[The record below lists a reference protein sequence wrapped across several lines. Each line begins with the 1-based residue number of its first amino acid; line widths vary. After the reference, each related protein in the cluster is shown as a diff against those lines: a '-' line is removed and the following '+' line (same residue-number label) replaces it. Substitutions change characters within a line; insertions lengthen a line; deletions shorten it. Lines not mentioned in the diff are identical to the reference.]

1 MRYRVIA
8 ITLVVLVVAAVLSAY
23 YFLYLS
29 YPSQVE
35 VTGDV
40 NVGNLNY
47 VAYYMV
53 IPGTD
58 FYGYTPNENFGCA
71 SSPQV
76 YSGNTCTVVTLVNSL
91 SCPPCTPF
99 RAQNGNNFVMYLKNG
114 QNNPLYVDVTD
125 RNGTFAYVCNV
136 NVNLSPPSRSSVVVE
151 NLNC

>member
-1 MRYRVIA
+1 MRDRLFAIA
-8 ITLVVLVVAAVLSAY
+8 LVALVVVAVLFTY
-23 YFLYLS
+23 YFLYPS

-40 NVGNLNY
+40 NVTNLNF

-58 FYGYTPNENFGCA
+58 FYGYTSNENFGCA

-76 YSGNTCTVVTLVNSL
+76 YSGNTCTVVTLVNGL
-91 SCPPCTPF
+91 SCPPCTAY
-99 RAQNGNNFVMYLKNG
+99 RAQNGNNFVVYLKNG

-125 RNGTFAYVCNV
+125 HNGTFAYVCDV

-151 NLNC
+151 SLNC

>member
-23 YFLYLS
+23 YSLYLS
-29 YPSQVE
+29 CPSQVE

-40 NVGNLNY
+40 NVANLNY

-53 IPGTD
+53 APGTD

-76 YSGNTCTVVTLVNSL
+76 YSGNTCTVVILVNGL

-125 RNGTFAYVCNV
+125 RNGSFAYVCNV
-136 NVNLSPPSRSSVVVE
+136 DVNLSPPSRSSVVVE

>member
-23 YFLYLS
+23 YSLYLS

-40 NVGNLNY
+40 NVANLNY

-76 YSGNTCTVVTLVNSL
+76 YSGNTCTVLTLVNGL
-91 SCPPCTPF
+91 SCPPCTAY
-99 RAQNGNNFVMYLKNG
+99 RAQNGNSFVMYLKNG

-125 RNGTFAYVCNV
+125 HNGTFAYVCNV
-136 NVNLSPPSRSSVVVE
+136 NVNLSLPSRSSVVVE

>member
-8 ITLVVLVVAAVLSAY
+8 ITLVMLVVAALLAAY

-40 NVGNLNY
+40 NVSNLNY

-58 FYGYTPNENFGCA
+58 FYGYKPNENFGCA

-76 YSGNTCTVVTLVNSL
+76 YSGNTCTVVTLVNGL
-91 SCPPCTPF
+91 SCPPCTRTEPK
-99 RAQNGNNFVMYLKNG
+99 ME
-114 QNNPLYVDVTD
+114 T
-125 RNGTFAYVCNV
+125 T
-136 NVNLSPPSRSSVVVE
+136 SS
-151 NLNC
+151 CI

>member
-8 ITLVVLVVAAVLSAY
+8 IALVALIVVAVLFAY
-23 YFLYLS
+23 YSLYLS

-40 NVGNLNY
+40 NVANLNY

-76 YSGNTCTVVTLVNSL
+76 YSGNTCTVVTLVNGL
-91 SCPPCTPF
+91 SCPPCTPY
-99 RAQNGNNFVMYLKNG
+99 RTQNGNNFVMYLKNG

-125 RNGTFAYVCNV
+125 HNGTFAYVCNV
-136 NVNLSPPSRSSVVVE
+136 NVNLSLPSRSSVVVE

>member
-23 YFLYLS
+23 YSLYLS

-40 NVGNLNY
+40 NVANLNY

-53 IPGTD
+53 APGTD

-76 YSGNTCTVVTLVNSL
+76 YSGNTCTVVILVNGL
-91 SCPPCTPF
+91 SCPPCTPY
-99 RAQNGNNFVMYLKNG
+99 RTQNGNNFVVYLRNG

-125 RNGTFAYVCNV
+125 QSGTFAYVCKV
-136 NVNLSPPSRSSVVVE
+136 NVNLSPPTRSSVVVE

>member
-1 MRYRVIA
+1 MRHRVIA
-8 ITLVVLVVAAVLSAY
+8 VTLGVLVVVALLSAY

-40 NVGNLNY
+40 NVANLNY

-53 IPGTD
+53 IPGPD

-76 YSGNTCTVVTLVNSL
+76 YSGNTCTVVTLVNGL

-99 RAQNGNNFVMYLKNG
+99 RAQNGNNFVIYLKNG
-114 QNNPLYVDVTD
+114 QSNPLHIDVTD
-125 RNGTFAYVCNV
+125 HNGPLHTSAT
-136 NVNLSPPSRSSVVVE
+136 
-151 NLNC
+151 

>member
-1 MRYRVIA
+1 MLIVL
-8 ITLVVLVVAAVLSAY
+8 LVVLVVAVSYATY

-40 NVGNLNY
+40 NVPNLNY
-47 VAYYMV
+47 VAFYMV
-53 IPGTD
+53 IPGPDT
-58 FYGYTPNENFGCA
+58 YGYTPSENFGCA

-76 YSGNTCTVVTLVNSL
+76 FSGNTCTVVTLVAGL

-99 RAQNGNNFVMYLKNG
+99 RAQNGNNFVIYLKNG
-114 QNNPLYVDVTD
+114 QNNPLYVDVAD
-125 RNGTFAYVCNV
+125 HNGTFAYVCNV
-136 NVNLSPPSRSSVVVE
+136 NVNLSPPTRSNSITE